1 MRKSILILLLLGIGS
16 FTFHACFQNDRG
28 NEDLLVTTADD
39 LSASE
44 DYSDQTDIDVDM
56 AIEERGGSCPTVTFA
71 QPEGTWPNTITID
84 FGASCTP
91 GGQLTTTISL
101 WMATSWREPASGP
114 TTART
119 PTDCGRTPWR
129 PPI

>member
-1 MRKSILILLLLGIGS
+1 MKKSILILLILGIGS
-16 FTFHACFQNDRG
+16 FTFHACLQNDRG

-84 FGASCTP
+84 FGASCTRADGRVLSGRLIVDQTAPLRQP
-91 GGQLTTTISL
+91 G
-101 WMATSWREPASGP
+101 
-114 TTART
+114 
-119 PTDCGRTPWR
+119 
-129 PPI
+129 